1 MDLEK
6 CTNVVGKTIIK
17 PSPTVPEI
25 GGMVPIPK
33 MDGLRL
39 FEPRTCVPHAT
50 AFKPFG
56 WLVSSSPKKMSSAVG
71 VIIPN
76 PKCSRYSIFTYM

>member
-6 CTNVVGKTIIK
+6 CKNVVGKTIIK
-17 PSPTVPEI
+17 PSPTLPEI

-39 FEPRTCVPHAT
+39 FEPRIPVFLTQLQSNPLA
-50 AFKPFG
+50 G
-56 WLVSSSPKKMSSAVG
+56 W
-71 VIIPN
+71 
-76 PKCSRYSIFTYM
+76 